1 MGIAAILALAGGALD
16 LFVKLYAIAN
26 QIKGDEK
33 IPTPEEMMAKAIA
46 FQAKID
52 AEKKNVSQP
61 L

>member
-1 MGIAAILALAGGALD
+1 MGVAAILALATGALD
-16 LFVKLYAIAN
+16 LFIKLWSVAN
-26 QIKGDEK
+26 QIKGDVQ

-52 AEKKNVSQP
+52 AEKGG